1 MREKYDSTD
10 FWYTFINSLYNQG
23 LSSESGIS
31 EIDEET
37 QEKLLV
43 YFKEKI
49 EEGVIN
55 GETALPPGLHDYL
68 WRLPKKMLPKVR
80 ELTDSFLQSDS
91 KNAAAALLRTIVE
104 ISDWDA
110 KNDPHIDDTFSLIP
124 NDPGMSL
131 VVINDFRLHHYFLE
145 IEKQEKVLVSLENLY
160 SWAIEQEDTARY
172 QEAKSFY
179 HQHRIT
185 PYIVY
190 KTLKDKLQD
199 FKNHLENSTDTKT
212 ISQNIDKCNSLIK
225 KCRNFVPLE
234 NAAFRKNLGQQ
245 SEDQQ
250 DLLDMPSDNT
260 DIWEVYLKSKEN
272 RKKAPPRRLTQND
285 QEQLLEYF
293 KTKIR

>member
-1 MREKYDSTD
+1 MREKYVSTE

-37 QEKLLV
+37 QEQLLV

-49 EEGVIN
+49 EEGIIN

-68 WRLPKKMLPKVR
+68 WRLPKKMLPKTR

-91 KNAAAALLRTIVE
+91 KNAPAALLRTIVE

-110 KNDPHIDDTFSLIP
+110 KNEPHINDTFSLIP
-124 NDPGMSL
+124 NDPGMNL
-131 VVINDFRLHHYFLE
+131 VVINDFRLNKFFVN
-145 IEKQEKVLVSLENLY
+145 IEKQEKILISLENLY
-160 SWAIEQEDTARY
+160 LWAIEQEDTPRY

-190 KTLKDKLQD
+190 KTIKDQLQD
-199 FKNHLENSTDTKT
+199 FKNRLENSTDTKA
-212 ISQNIDKCNSLIK
+212 ISQKMEGPEFAMI
-225 KCRNFVPLE
+225 E
-234 NAAFRKNLGQQ
+234 
-245 SEDQQ
+245 
-250 DLLDMPSDNT
+250 
-260 DIWEVYLKSKEN
+260 
-272 RKKAPPRRLTQND
+272 
-285 QEQLLEYF
+285 
-293 KTKIR
+293 